1 MEDIA
6 DNTGEADDSSEE
18 ELETVYD
25 DDEENIEE
33 NWQQHWF
40 LSVINL
46 FYVLWRF
53 FKSS

>member
-33 NWQQHWF
+33 N
-40 LSVINL
+40 
-46 FYVLWRF
+46 
-53 FKSS
+53 